1 MTGEPRRRPWLF
13 FLLVYL
19 LALPF
24 WALGAA
30 TGLEMLPRLPI
41 AALMAVCPVL
51 AAVILTARDEG
62 GAGVAALLRRAL
74 DARRLPS
81 ALWLAPALLIVP
93 IIRVVE
99 FAVQRLQGVAVPAP
113 QFGLAPLLSLT
124 ALFFV
129 GALAEELG
137 WSGYAIEPL
146 QDRWGAL
153 AASLL
158 LGVVWAVIHFVPLL
172 QANRSAEWIAWW
184 SLGTVATR
192 VIMVWL
198 FNGAGRSVFA
208 ASLYHTTQNV
218 SWQLYP
224 VSGSFEDPMV
234 SGLIM
239 ATVALA
245 ITLATRG
252 RLAAARPSL
261 TAPVAPG

>member
-1 MTGEPRRRPWLF
+1 MTDKPRRRPWLF
-13 FLLVYL
+13 FLLVYV

-51 AAVILTARDEG
+51 AAAILTWRDEG
-62 GAGVAALLRRAL
+62 GAGVAALLRRAF
-74 DARRLPS
+74 DVMRMPS
-81 ALWLAPALLIVP
+81 ALWLLPALLIVP
-93 IIRVVE
+93 AIRMVE
-99 FAVQRLQGVAVPAP
+99 FAVQRLQGVPVPAP
-113 QFGLAPLLSLT
+113 EIGLAPLLSLT
-124 ALFFV
+124 ALFFA

-153 AASLL
+153 TASVL
-158 LGVVWAVIHFVPLL
+158 LGAVWAVIHFVPLT
-172 QANRSAEWIAWW
+172 QAHRTAEWIAWW

-192 VIMVWL
+192 MIMVWL

-208 ASLYHTTQNV
+208 VSLYHMTQNV
-218 SWQLYP
+218 TWQLYP

-234 SGLIM
+234 SGLMM
-239 ATVALA
+239 AALALA
-245 ITLATRG
+245 ITAATRG

-261 TAPVAPG
+261 TAPAAPV